1 MIDKFSTK
9 KDVDFQKGETILID
23 KNIRQTSFSVVK
35 QFRYLIKKKYNY
47 DKLKVGHAGTLD
59 PLATGL
65 LIICT
70 GKATKTIDVIQNDNK
85 EYIAE
90 VMLGATTPSL
100 DAETEI
106 NEKFKI
112 DHISEELIK
121 RSLIK
126 FTGEIEQI
134 PPIYSAIRVDGVRSY
149 HNARKGKNIEPKSR
163 KVIIHE
169 IELLD
174 IEMPIVKL
182 RIFCGKGT
190 YIRSLA
196 RDIGKHLNSGAYL
209 RNLRRIKIG
218 KYNVE
223 NSLTIPEFE
232 NKLNLL

>member
-1 MIDKFSTK
+1 MIDKNSTNS
-9 KDVDFQKGETILID
+9 VDFQEGEIVLID
-23 KNIRQTSFSVVK
+23 KDIGHTSFSAVK
-35 QFRYLIKKKYNY
+35 QLRYFLKKKYNY
-47 DKLKVGHAGTLD
+47 DKLKVGHSGTLD

-70 GKATKTIDVIQNDNK
+70 GKATKTIDVIQNGNK

-112 DHISEELIK
+112 NHISEELIK
-121 RSLIK
+121 QSLIK

-174 IEMPIVKL
+174 IEMPIIKL

-196 RDIGKHLNSGAYL
+196 RDIGKQLDSGAYL
-209 RNLRRIKIG
+209 RGLRRIKIG

-223 NSLTIPEFE
+223 NSLTISEFK